1 MTLKIKNT
9 LSKEKEIFEPLEKGK
24 VKFYQ
29 CGPTLYWNQHIGN
42 LRSVVIADLI
52 NKSLNYLGYEVNFVR
67 NYTDVGHLSGDNEG
81 DADTGE
87 DRMEKAV
94 KRENQDPNKIAQK
107 YQGAYEIDI
116 KKLNTT
122 FPNSAPKAT
131 EYIEEQIEMI
141 KTLLA
146 KDFAYVTPLAVYF
159 DTSKAKDYNRLSG
172 QSIENNLCGAGTGEI
187 TDENKKHSNDFVL
200 WFFKAGAH
208 SKALQTW
215 TTTAFASPLVEY
227 GEGFPGWHLECSAMG
242 KALLGNT
249 LDLKMGGIEHISIHH
264 TNEIAQSE
272 NANDAEY
279 VKYWLHNE
287 HLLVD
292 GKKMSKSE
300 GTSFTLSDIEEKG
313 YSPLDLRYFFLQAH
327 YRSKQNFTW
336 DALEASKNARLKLNK
351 KVSSFSDNGKIDINF
366 KEQFIEKIKDDFSI
380 PEALA
385 IVWEILKSDILDED
399 KKSTILDFDKIL
411 GLKINEFEK
420 EEIEISNELQ
430 EILNKRKEARENK
443 NWEES
448 DKLRDEIKELGFNI
462 LDKENEQILKN
473 K

>member
-1 MTLKIKNT
+1 M
-9 LSKEKEIFEPLEKGK
+9 
-24 VKFYQ
+24 
-29 CGPTLYWNQHIGN
+29 
-42 LRSVVIADLI
+42 I

-208 SKALQTW
+208 SKALQT
-215 TTTAFASPLVEY
+215 
-227 GEGFPGWHLECSAMG
+227 
-242 KALLGNT
+242 
-249 LDLKMGGIEHISIHH
+249 
-264 TNEIAQSE
+264 
-272 NANDAEY
+272 
-279 VKYWLHNE
+279 
-287 HLLVD
+287 
-292 GKKMSKSE
+292 
-300 GTSFTLSDIEEKG
+300 
-313 YSPLDLRYFFLQAH
+313 
-327 YRSKQNFTW
+327 
-336 DALEASKNARLKLNK
+336 
-351 KVSSFSDNGKIDINF
+351 
-366 KEQFIEKIKDDFSI
+366 
-380 PEALA
+380 
-385 IVWEILKSDILDED
+385 
-399 KKSTILDFDKIL
+399 
-411 GLKINEFEK
+411 
-420 EEIEISNELQ
+420 
-430 EILNKRKEARENK
+430 
-443 NWEES
+443 
-448 DKLRDEIKELGFNI
+448 
-462 LDKENEQILKN
+462 
-473 K
+473 